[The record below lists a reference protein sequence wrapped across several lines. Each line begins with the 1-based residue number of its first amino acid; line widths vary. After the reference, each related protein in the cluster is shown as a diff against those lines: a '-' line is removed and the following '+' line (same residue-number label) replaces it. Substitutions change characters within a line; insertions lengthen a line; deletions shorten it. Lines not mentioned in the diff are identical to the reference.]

1 MENKIDQFFKDKL
14 GGHTLPPSED
24 AWTKVEANTSKKNSI
39 VGWRIA
45 AAILITGAL
54 ISVIAWSQL
63 DSKNNELIL
72 AAKKSKNNSSKENP
86 APQISQ
92 VEKKTNSN
100 PPKSELSLTSKKPS
114 VKSLPPSPR
123 FVSRQTESKSNQKE
137 SDENKT
143 WSVKTPS
150 TAKVVDENKSP
161 FTAAFVETS
170 AVKKASRDKEK
181 LNTEATPSATIAST
195 KRKPIKLEF
204 TLEEFSI
211 EQPVATVSEEK
222 NSGLKRVWNL
232 ALEVKN
238 GDGPVHEMKNE
249 LFAFSFKKNKNQ

>member
-63 DSKNNELIL
+63 DTENNELIL

-100 PPKSELSLTSKKPS
+100 PPKSELSLTSKT
-114 VKSLPPSPR
+114 PSPR

-170 AVKKASRDKEK
+170 EDKKASEDKK
-181 LNTEATPSATIAST
+181 INNEATQPATIAST

-204 TLEEFSI
+204 TLEEFYI